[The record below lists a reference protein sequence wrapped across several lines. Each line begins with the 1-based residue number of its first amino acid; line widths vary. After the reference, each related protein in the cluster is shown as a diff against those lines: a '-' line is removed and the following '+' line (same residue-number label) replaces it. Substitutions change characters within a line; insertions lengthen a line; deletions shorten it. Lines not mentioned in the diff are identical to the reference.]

1 MVLFGVLFGF
11 ALYLLAATRV
21 SGASVC
27 AKIYAHDF
35 HQNLATKMAGPT
47 LLLGRRGGRQ
57 GSRLGSNGCAR

>member
-21 SGASVC
+21 SSASVC

-47 LLLGRRGGRQ
+47 LLLGRRAVGGVR
-57 GSRLGSNGCAR
+57 G

>member
-57 GSRLGSNGCAR
+57 GSRLGSNGCAQ